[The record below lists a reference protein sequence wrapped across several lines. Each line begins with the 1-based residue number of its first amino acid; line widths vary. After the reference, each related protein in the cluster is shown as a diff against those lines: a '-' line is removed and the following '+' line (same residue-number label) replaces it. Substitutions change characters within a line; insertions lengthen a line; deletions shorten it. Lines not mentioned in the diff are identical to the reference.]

1 MNIVTP
7 IPTAV
12 VFTTSNPNTE
22 AARRDNLQRETIPQ
36 TSANESS
43 EAKAGLGSESDKL
56 RNPGQTP
63 PPLVYERPQ
72 ANQNAA
78 AQSLVQ
84 DQAPRDNAE
93 DESAGREDAEQRQQE
108 QKQLAEQ
115 SEIQQLEQRDQE
127 VRAHEQ
133 AHASVGGQYAGSPS
147 YDYQTGPDGKRYAV
161 GGEVSIDIGE
171 ESTPEET
178 LRKMQQVKAAALAPA
193 EPSPQDLRV
202 ASEATR
208 KSFEA
213 RTEISEQRRE
223 ALQEAAAKTSGE
235 PIDDSEIPDLDDI
248 VDGMGVTIPKRY
260 LDNTRAASP
269 ERERLDEA
277 LENQQGTQD
286 QAILKRVSVIQTTY
300 QNVGVPVSPGFSA
313 TA

>member
-7 IPTAV
+7 IPTAI

-36 TSANESS
+36 TSANENS
-43 EAKAGLGSESDKL
+43 EAKAGLGSESDRL

-63 PPLVYERPQ
+63 PPLVYERPLP
-72 ANQNAA
+72 NQNAA
-78 AQSLVQ
+78 AQSLTQ
-84 DQAPRDNAE
+84 DQTPRDNAE

-108 QKQLAEQ
+108 QRQLAEQ
-115 SEIQQLEQRDQE
+115 NEIQQLEQRDQE

-133 AHASVGGQYAGSPS
+133 AHAAVGGQYAGSPS

-208 KSFEA
+208 KAFEA
-213 RTEISEQRRE
+213 RNEISELRRE

-235 PIDDSEIPDLDDI
+235 AVDQNAAPDLDDI
-248 VDGMGVTIPKRY
+248 VDGLGVTVPKRY
-260 LDNTRAASP
+260 LDKTGTVTA

-277 LENQQGTQD
+277 LTSQSGAQD
-286 QAILKRVSVIQTTY
+286 QVILKRVSVIQTTY
-300 QNVGVPVSPGFSA
+300 QNVGVPTSPGFSA

>member
-7 IPTAV
+7 IPTAI

-36 TSANESS
+36 TSANENS
-43 EAKAGLGSESDKL
+43 EAKAGLGSESDRL

-63 PPLVYERPQ
+63 PPLVYERPLP
-72 ANQNAA
+72 NQNAA
-78 AQSLVQ
+78 AQSLAQ
-84 DQAPRDNAE
+84 DQTPRDNAE

-108 QKQLAEQ
+108 QRQLAEQ
-115 SEIQQLEQRDQE
+115 NEIQQLEQRDQE

-133 AHASVGGQYAGSPS
+133 AHAAVGGQYAGSPS

-208 KSFEA
+208 KALEA
-213 RTEISEQRRE
+213 RNEISELRRE

-235 PIDDSEIPDLDDI
+235 AVDQNAAPDLDDI
-248 VDGMGVTIPKRY
+248 VDGLGVTVPKRY
-260 LDNTRAASP
+260 LDKSGTVNA

-277 LENQQGTQD
+277 LTSQSGAQD
-286 QAILKRVSVIQTTY
+286 QVILKRVSVIQTTY
-300 QNVGVPVSPGFSA
+300 QNVGVPTSPGFSA

>member
-1 MNIVTP
+1 L
-7 IPTAV
+7 A
-12 VFTTSNPNTE
+12 
-22 AARRDNLQRETIPQ
+22 
-36 TSANESS
+36 
-43 EAKAGLGSESDKL
+43 
-56 RNPGQTP
+56 
-63 PPLVYERPQ
+63 
-72 ANQNAA
+72 
-78 AQSLVQ
+78 Q
-84 DQAPRDNAE
+84 DQTPRDNAE

-108 QKQLAEQ
+108 QRQLAEQ
-115 SEIQQLEQRDQE
+115 NEIQQLEQRDQE

-133 AHASVGGQYAGSPS
+133 AHAAVGGQYAGSPS

-208 KSFEA
+208 KAFEA
-213 RTEISEQRRE
+213 RNEISELRRE
-223 ALQEAAAKTSGE
+223 ALQEAAAQNSGE
-235 PIDDSEIPDLDDI
+235 AVDQNAAPDLDDI
-248 VDGMGVTIPKRY
+248 VDGLGVTVPKRY
-260 LDNTRAASP
+260 LDKTGTVTA

-277 LENQQGTQD
+277 LTSQSGAQD
-286 QAILKRVSVIQTTY
+286 QVILKRVSVIQTTY
-300 QNVGVPVSPGFSA
+300 QNVGVPTSPGFSA